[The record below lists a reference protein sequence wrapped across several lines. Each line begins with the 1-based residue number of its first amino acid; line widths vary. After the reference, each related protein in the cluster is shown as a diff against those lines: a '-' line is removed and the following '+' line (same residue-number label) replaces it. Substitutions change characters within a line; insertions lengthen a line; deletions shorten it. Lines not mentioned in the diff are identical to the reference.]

1 MAEEC
6 KISAAMV
13 SEERSYARSYVL
25 KVDGYSRAKALL
37 KNGEDV
43 ASTPFSVGG
52 HDWAVRYYPYGNDD
66 DSTDFISLYLEPKS
80 ADAEDVKAK
89 FTFSVLDE
97 DGEPVPSYS
106 CTHPIHT
113 FSSKGDNW
121 GYPNFVKKADLEASV
136 HIRDDCL
143 TIRCDVTVIH
153 GEETTV
159 PLTDLHQHLGD
170 LLNNKDAADL
180 TFQVGG
186 QSFSAHRCVLA
197 ARSSVFKAELLGT
210 MEESYA
216 ASPIEIRD
224 MEADVFKSLL
234 HFIYTDTVPP
244 VLDVVMAGHLLVAAD
259 RYNIGR
265 LKMICEKK
273 LCSHID
279 SGMVA
284 TSLALAEQHGFHALK
299 KACLKYLA
307 SPSNLEA
314 MMVSD
319 GYEHLKSSCPS
330 VFKDLVA
337 GILPAELKA
346 AKDIIMTMWK

>member
-1 MAEEC
+1 MAEQC

-13 SEERSYARSYVL
+13 SEERSYVL

-37 KNGEDV
+37 KSGQCVNSDL
-43 ASTPFSVGG
+43 FSVGG
-52 HDWAVRYYPYGNDD
+52 HDWAVGYYPNGDD
-66 DSTDFISLYLEPKS
+66 DDCTDFISLFLSFES
-80 ADAEDVKAK
+80 AVAEDVKAK

-97 DGEPVPSYS
+97 NGEPVPSYS
-106 CTHPIHT
+106 HT
-113 FSSKGDNW
+113 FPLDTFLSKGDNL
-121 GYPNFVKKADLEASV
+121 GCRNFIKKADLEASA
-136 HIRDDCL
+136 HIRDDSL
-143 TIRCDVTVIH
+143 TIKCDLTVIH
-153 GEETTV
+153 DEETIV
-159 PLTDLHQHLGD
+159 PPSNLHQHLGD
-170 LLNNKDAADL
+170 LLNSKDAADL

-197 ARSSVFKAELLGT
+197 ARSSVFKVELLGP

-234 HFIYTDTVPP
+234 HFIYTDTVAP

-259 RYNIGR
+259 RYNIGK
-265 LKMICEKK
+265 LKMICEEK

-299 KACLKYLA
+299 KACLKFLA

-319 GYEHLKSSCPS
+319 GYEHLKSSCPY
-330 VFKDLVA
+330 VFKELVA

-346 AKDIIMTMWK
+346 AKDIIMTMWR